1 MVINKFLLD
10 NNVGIFGLIETKI
23 KPNNVNKAVNIF
35 NNWSIST
42 NSACHP
48 GGRIWILWQANNYD
62 VQFIEY
68 DPQYIHMQITQKP
81 ENVSFNWTVV
91 YAFND
96 SKDRESLWNNLN
108 RIAGYTQGPWAV
120 AGDFN
125 CVLTADE
132 RIGGVFSRTDAEP
145 FLNCIHQCEL
155 IDSPAMGAMYT
166 GNNKQCPADR
176 VYSKLDRWLINQE
189 WQISYPDLI
198 AQFLP
203 EGLFDHT
210 PCLVSNGSQQIA
222 KVKPFKYFNMWSRAL
237 NFHEGVQEGWQCHNK
252 GTKMFELVKK
262 LKNLKPFLRGLN
274 KSQFSD
280 IEKNADIALTKL
292 SRNSFIQ
299 FYTVLL
305 GRSNPTVAVSKRVMS
320 YGNKCEASHV
330 QQLMCPVTNYEI
342 KNVLFSIPNDKA
354 PGPDGYSSQFFKA
367 SWDQIGVDFCEAIQ
381 NFSKWPIIET
391 D

>member
-1 MVINKFLLD
+1 MLNLGFWNVRGMNRRNKQLVINKFLFD

-23 KPNNVNKAVNIF
+23 KPQNVNKAVNVF

-42 NSACHP
+42 NTAYHP
-48 GGRIWILWQANNYD
+48 GGRIWILWQINNYD

-68 DPQYIHMQITQKP
+68 DPQYIHMKITQKP

-91 YAFND
+91 YGFND
-96 SKDRESLWNNLN
+96 GKDRESLWNNLI
-108 RIAGYTQGPWAV
+108 RIAGSTQGPWAV

-125 CVLTADE
+125 CVLNADE
-132 RIGGVFSRTDAEP
+132 RIGGAFSRTDAEP

-155 IDSPAMGAMYT
+155 IDSPAMGATYT
-166 GNNKQCPADR
+166 WNNKQCPADR

-189 WQISYPDLI
+189 WQNSFPDLI

-210 PCLVSNGSQQIA
+210 PCLVSNGSQQNV
-222 KVKPFKYFNMWSRAL
+222 KVRPFKYFNMWSRAP
-237 NFHEGVQEGWQCHNK
+237 NFHEVVQEGWQCHNK

-262 LKNLKPFLRGLN
+262 LKNLKPLLRGLN

-292 SRNSFIQ
+292 SQ
-299 FYTVLL
+299 
-305 GRSNPTVAVSKRVMS
+305 
-320 YGNKCEASHV
+320 V
-330 QQLMCPVTNYEI
+330 QQELGVRPHDPDLISQECQLREEYRNLARGSQTSASRRLKLNGASEGGSNTAYFHG
-342 KNVLFSIPNDKA
+342 VLRTRRRRES
-354 PGPDGYSSQFFKA
+354 GA
-367 SWDQIGVDFCEAIQ
+367 SNC
-381 NFSKWPIIET
+381 
-391 D
+391 